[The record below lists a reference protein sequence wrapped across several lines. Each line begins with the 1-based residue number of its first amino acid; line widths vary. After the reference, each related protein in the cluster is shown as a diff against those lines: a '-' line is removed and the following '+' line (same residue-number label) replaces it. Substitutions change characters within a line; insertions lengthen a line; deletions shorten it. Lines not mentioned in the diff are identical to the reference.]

1 MNLLAIE
8 REEQKTKLMIK
19 TAAKKGDVDVCKV
32 LAKGLVQSK
41 KQKNRIYASKAQLN
55 SVVMQMK
62 NQVGKLRV

>member
-1 MNLLAIE
+1 
-8 REEQKTKLMIK
+8 MIK
-19 TAAKKGDVDVCKV
+19 AAAKKGDVDVCKV

-62 NQVGKLRV
+62 NQVGKLFEQKKTQRD